1 MAWKDLCTT
10 KFGHQ
15 PLCSQKVY
23 AIDNF
28 VLEHFFSRKF
38 LTILKCSY
46 SGTFKNFPFLDHYR
60 IFTFWT
66 VPKWSHSWS
75 FYEFHV
81 QDQSRIFTFRLVSNI
96 HIFID
101 IVFAPN
107 LPIPHFLEPSNP
119 PKLFKLGQNG
129 SNLIQMGQNL
139 SKWRTKL

>member
-66 VPKWSHSWS
+66 VSKWSHSWS

-81 QDQSRIFTFRLVSNI
+81 QDQSRIFTFRLGPNI

-101 IVFAPN
+101 IVIAPQ
-107 LPIPHFLEPSNP
+107 STNP
-119 PKLFKLGQNG
+119 PLPWTVKSPKIVQTRTKWVQFDPNG
-129 SNLIQMGQNL
+129 S
-139 SKWRTKL
+139 KFV